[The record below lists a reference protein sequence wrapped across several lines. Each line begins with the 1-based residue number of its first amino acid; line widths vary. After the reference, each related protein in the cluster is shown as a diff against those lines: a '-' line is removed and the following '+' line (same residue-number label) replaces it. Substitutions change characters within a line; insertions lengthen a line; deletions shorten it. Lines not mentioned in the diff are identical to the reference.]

1 MLLNFFK
8 EGVPEAGCDEAG
20 RGCLCGPVCAAAV
33 VLPPDFHCPE
43 LNDSKQLSESKRE
56 ELRPVIEREA
66 LAWAVA
72 AVSAAEIDRINILK
86 ASILAMHRALGRICV
101 PDYASLFAA
110 QLTLSS
116 GDTDR
121 TSEAQPSDDD
131 FADDNLL
138 GETYICSGGV
148 VDIPLEH
155 IIVDGNR
162 FKPFRDIP
170 YTTIVKGDGK
180 YMSIAA
186 ASVLAKTHRDA
197 IMRRL
202 AIQYPGYGW
211 EQNMGYL
218 TAAHIA
224 ALHERGLTPHHRR
237 TFAPCRTLNP
247 HTDHP
252 HRHP

>member
-8 EGVPEAGCDEAG
+8 KGVPEAGCDEAG

-211 EQNMGYL
+211 EQNMGYP

-224 ALHERGLTPHHRR
+224 ALRELGLTPHHRR